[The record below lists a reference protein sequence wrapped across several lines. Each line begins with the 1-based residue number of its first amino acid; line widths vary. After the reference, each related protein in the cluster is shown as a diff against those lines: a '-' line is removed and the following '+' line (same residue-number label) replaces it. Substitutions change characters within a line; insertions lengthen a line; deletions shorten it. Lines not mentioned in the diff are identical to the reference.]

1 MPVSRYTYTKK
12 SKFPLETGF
21 RILEST
27 IYPEIPKAVDDFYI
41 ISRPGDRLDLLSQ
54 EFYKTPAYWWVIA
67 IANSFVKGSLSI
79 PPNKQVRIPGNIGD
93 IINNLESAQRGR

>member
-1 MPVSRYTYTKK
+1 MPISRYSYTKQGK
-12 SKFPLETGF
+12 SKSGE
-21 RILEST
+21 RIIEST
-27 IYPEIPKAVDDFYI
+27 LYPAIPKTVDDFYV